1 MVRNACALLMCSR
14 GIPMFLAGDEFCNT
28 QFGNNNAYCQDN
40 EISWLDW
47 GRLGKYKD
55 IFRFFQYMI
64 RFRKTHRLVRA
75 NVSGGACG
83 FPGCE
88 LSRSKALVQLLCGV
102 RAICGRHVCGPGGGK
117 KALRPCTLRPM
128 HIGRSLMWSCL
139 YFRTEWN
146 GSWRQ
151 TPGRI
156 RLVRVPWGQT
166 DSGFVPEP
174 WWCWWENRAVSKGK
188 FQFLTKS

>member
-1 MVRNACALLMCSR
+1 MVRKRLRPPYVQQGNPYVS
-14 GIPMFLAGDEFCNT
+14 GGDEFCNT

-47 GRLGKYKD
+47 GRLGKYKGYISFLPIYD
-55 IFRFFQYMI
+55 TVSQDPPPGARQCERRGLRFSD
-64 RFRKTHRLVRA
+64 
-75 NVSGGACG
+75 VSFHGV
-83 FPGCE
+83 
-88 LSRSKALVQLLCGV
+88 KALVQLLCGV
-102 RAICGRHVCGPGGGK
+102 RAICGRHVCGPGRRE

-156 RLVRVPWGQT
+156 RLVRVPWGRRIQ
-166 DSGFVPEP
+166 DSSQ
-174 WWCWWENRAVSKGK
+174 NRGGAGGK
-188 FQFLTKS
+188 IGRFLKANSSSLQNP